1 MISDER
7 LKELIKFT
15 ASMMFVKLYDGQAE
29 RYPYPEYKLALSE
42 LLDARRKIDMLKE
55 DAERLAVI
63 AMKFAMPDL
72 TYGEAKTLRRK
83 LDKIIDEHKQVMRKV
98 DPPTLS
104 SFIGCM
110 KEVK

>member
-1 MISDER
+1 MEMISDER

-55 DAERLAVI
+55 DAERLASAIQHKGSFNEIMAQNFEAV
-63 AMKFAMPDL
+63 MKHERVMKELDDADL
-72 TYGEAKTLRRK
+72 
-83 LDKIIDEHKQVMRKV
+83 
-98 DPPTLS
+98 PTLS